1 MTVSPSLITTSRC
14 DGTLKE
20 VCLLFQEN
28 DDNDKSGSMDMPAC
42 FYAFPH
48 PHVRASLTIDGERR
62 LSTTSQE
69 ECADIPLCTLNLTQQ
84 LKDEKNED
92 SGSFM
97 VC

>member
-14 DGTLKE
+14 DVTLKE
-20 VCLLFQEN
+20 ACLLFQEN
-28 DDNDKSGSMDMPAC
+28 DDNNKSGSMDMPAC

-48 PHVRASLTIDGERR
+48 PHVRASLTIDGEIR
-62 LSTTSQE
+62 LSTSSQE
-69 ECADIPLCTLNLTQQ
+69 ESADIPLCTLNLTQQ

-92 SGSFM
+92 GGSFM